1 MIDPLIYSI
10 FHIEKSPVLMNLK
23 ILPSGLHVI
32 RTGDMQNE
40 MVDAGNAHK
49 NADIC
54 SEIATLGGPLH
65 LLCVC
70 VAG

>member
-1 MIDPLIYSI
+1 
-10 FHIEKSPVLMNLK
+10 MNFK
-23 ILPSGLHVI
+23 ILPSELHVI
-32 RTGDMQNE
+32 LGNGDMQNAR
-40 MVDAGNAHK
+40 VDAGNAHK

>member
-1 MIDPLIYSI
+1 MY
-10 FHIEKSPVLMNLK
+10 FK
-23 ILPSGLHVI
+23 ILPSELHI
-32 RTGDMQNE
+32 RTGDMQNK

-65 LLCVC
+65 LLYVC

>member
-1 MIDPLIYSI
+1 
-10 FHIEKSPVLMNLK
+10 MNFK
-23 ILPSGLHVI
+23 ILPSELQCNSVTCN
-32 RTGDMQNE
+32 TGDMQNE
-40 MVDAGNAHK
+40 MVDAGNEHK